1 MMINNIPHEFEFLS
15 NIRKKVTFKEN
26 KIYFSFDSV
35 LFYWLGFFATIIL
48 PFTIYI
54 IFRGYI
60 NNYHL
65 EVIKKYD
72 DIAINFVSIYCLV
85 SLAFC
90 SIISWLV
97 EFNSVIDFTDNSFYK
112 QIKILFIELKLQTI
126 NLNEIKYIT
135 NNCIVANNIFSPSGI
150 NKHGYYEGKRK
161 AEGNGKTHQIQ
172 KYYVSFLL
180 NNGKLINFIDLGIF
194 EEDYLATIKLA
205 DAMADFW
212 HIHLLKCRD
221 DCSLKV
227 MKDNLSNITCIE
239 EEIKPFSEGLFI
251 LYMILGIILSFFIP
265 VGISFLLYR

>member
-26 KIYFSFDSV
+26 KIYFPFDSV
-35 LFYWLGFFATIIL
+35 FFYWLGCFATIIL

-54 IFRGYI
+54 IFKGYI
-60 NNYHL
+60 NNYTL
-65 EVIKKYD
+65 ELIRKYD
-72 DIAINFVSIYCLV
+72 DIAINLVFIFCLV
-85 SLAFC
+85 SLAFW

-97 EFNSVIDFTDNSFYK
+97 EFNSVINFTDNSFYK

-135 NNCIVANNIFSPSGI
+135 NNCIVANKIFSSSGI
-150 NKHGYYEGKRK
+150 NKHGYYEGKK
-161 AEGNGKTHQIQ
+161 AEGNSKTHQIQ

-205 DAMADFW
+205 NIMANFW
-212 HIHLLKCRD
+212 HINLLKCRD

-227 MKDNLSNITCIE
+227 MKDNLNNITCIE
-239 EEIKPFSEGLFI
+239 EEIKPFNAGLFF
-251 LYMILGIILSFFIP
+251 LYMILGMILSFLIP
-265 VGISFLLYR
+265 VGISLLLYR